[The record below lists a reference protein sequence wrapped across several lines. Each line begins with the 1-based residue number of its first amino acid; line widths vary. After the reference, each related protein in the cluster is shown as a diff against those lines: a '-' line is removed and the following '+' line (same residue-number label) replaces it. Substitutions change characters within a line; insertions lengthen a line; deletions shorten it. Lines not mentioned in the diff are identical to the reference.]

1 MSFKDHIAT
10 MIKKVAQ
17 RNSFMKTIGWIYIGL
32 AIVLTVIGLAFSMS
46 LFRADFYADYRR
58 GAHLVAGFAVLGV
71 FLLLALGMFVQGSM
85 ANAVADIDTHT
96 RVNADAI
103 EETRRVTESAVR
115 TGQNALRTS
124 EAMIH
129 AQAALQAAQAQAA
142 LPPMRQPAVL
152 DAAGATI
159 THMSEEPAETFGA
172 ESPVTAALVERTAG
186 DLKPPGLDESLV
198 NGVIGVGGNVTTLAN
213 DPIETEVPITPA
225 DLDEPRQPAPPAA
238 ETVLRVPEPEATT
251 LSTVD
256 AKLQNLFGRSAKGS
270 VVRSRRPWSRD

>member
-1 MSFKDHIAT
+1 

-32 AIVLTVIGLAFSMS
+32 AIALTVVGLAFSMS

-96 RVNADAI
+96 RVNSDAI
-103 EETRRVTESAVR
+103 EETRRVTETAVR

-129 AQAALQAAQAQAA
+129 AQAALQAAQSQAA
-142 LPPMRQPAVL
+142 LPPMRPASAL
-152 DAAGATI
+152 DPASATI
-159 THMSEEPAETFGA
+159 THMSQEPAETFGA
-172 ESPVTAALVERTAG
+172 ESPVAAALVERTG

-198 NGVIGVGGNVTTLAN
+198 SGVIGVGGQVTTLAN
-213 DPIETEVPITPA
+213 DPIEIEAPLSAA
-225 DLDEPRQPAPPAA
+225 DLEEPRQPAPPAA
-238 ETVLRVPEPEATT
+238 ESVLRVPEPEAAAP
-251 LSTVD
+251 SSVD
-256 AKLQNLFGRSAKGS
+256 AKLHNLFGRSAKGS